1 MAIKL
6 ISKHRRNLKSIIIH
20 SALISLVLTIFLE
33 AFVIGM
39 IQLGRNL
46 VKQESASVIS
56 NNMEQRTN
64 NEWKTNV
71 IMNTNIKITDLDEQ
85 QEDKDNTHIILL
97 IVALVCG
104 AVIYTCIFLLLLQNR
119 YEYFVNIK
127 EGIDKII
134 EGDYTSRIL
143 VKNKDELSDIASKL
157 NQILDNVQTMMIKQ
171 KENEDSKN
179 YLITSVAHDLRTP
192 LTSIIGYMDLI
203 RMDQIIDIN
212 KKKEYL
218 DIAYNKSK
226 RLQSLIEDLFTYS
239 QFSFGKVE
247 IHTCEIDM
255 VKFIEQIAEEFFPSF
270 QQNQL
275 EYHFETS
282 EQNALISG
290 DGDLLARAFAN
301 LYSNAVK
308 YGKEGKKIE
317 TFLEIKD
324 SKIVIRIVNY
334 GKLIPKE
341 DIEHIFERFYRVD
354 SSRSGE
360 TGGTGLG
367 LAIAKNIVNMHGGTI
382 TAKSDIGGTIFTVFF
397 NI

>member
-1 MAIKL
+1 M
-6 ISKHRRNLKSIIIH
+6 
-20 SALISLVLTIFLE
+20 
-33 AFVIGM
+33 
-39 IQLGRNL
+39 
-46 VKQESASVIS
+46 IS